1 MSLTGWIHYKGFLL
15 GPNVNEDIGLLT
27 LTCHELC
34 DLLVTQQ
41 LLPLARWNSSSES
54 ISQVHLDSSILGG
67 GVGDISCVNS
77 SGPSEMVAVG
87 MVSVLFGDKH

>member
-1 MSLTGWIHYKGFLL
+1 M

-27 LTCHELC
+27 LTCHKLC
-34 DLLVTQQ
+34 DLLVTQR

-54 ISQVHLDSSILGG
+54 ISQVRLDSSIF

-87 MVSVLFGDKH
+87 MVSVLFGDKHYDQK